1 MYTYIHTYK
10 YTCTHMYIQVYKLLD
25 NGLLGSKI
33 YFSKPMRLTN
43 LFNNILIKYL
53 NIYFSKPLRLLG
65 NLMLIQ

>member
-1 MYTYIHTYK
+1 MGNNVIASFLEVHA
-10 YTCTHMYIQVYKLLD
+10 LLHY
-25 NGLLGSKI
+25 GKI

-43 LFNNILIKYL
+43 LFNNFFIKYL